1 MINPA
6 LLVIDVQNDYFPG
19 GTMELVEMELAA
31 RNVRELLSIFRKN
44 NWPIV
49 FIQHLALKPTAS
61 FFIPDTFGAGIHESI
76 QPFENEMII
85 IKHFP
90 NSFRGT
96 SLNEHLQSLQ
106 ISDIVICGAMTH
118 MCIDTSVRA
127 ATDLGYSCLLIHDA
141 CATRD
146 LAYNNVTVNA
156 VDVQIAYMAALNG
169 SFANVISVEEFVS
182 SHQSQ

>member
-90 NSFRGT
+90 NSFR
-96 SLNEHLQSLQ
+96 
-106 ISDIVICGAMTH
+106 
-118 MCIDTSVRA
+118 
-127 ATDLGYSCLLIHDA
+127 
-141 CATRD
+141 
-146 LAYNNVTVNA
+146 
-156 VDVQIAYMAALNG
+156 
-169 SFANVISVEEFVS
+169 
-182 SHQSQ
+182 